1 MKKRPVIGDI
11 VVFKFYDHASNSKD
25 ALRFE
30 AIGRVFKITKQA
42 YLIKCWGYVNEVDK
56 AADSNEDNEDWFAI
70 VKSTIDDIRILK

>member
-11 VVFKFYDHASNSKD
+11 VVLKFYDHAQNSRD

-30 AIGRVFKITKQA
+30 AIGRVFKITKKA
-42 YLIKCWGYVNEVDK
+42 YLIKSWGYVNEVDK
-56 AADSNEDNEDWFAI
+56 AVDSNESNEDWFAI